1 MSVYL
6 RHAQSDDKLGEPLVQ
21 GDELGVAVRRRHLG
35 KCMACAWHVYGMCM
49 ARAWHVR
56 GMCMARAWHVRGM
69 CICMACTFSP
79 SRIACT
85 VKLAKRLPREVASSM
100 IWWR

>member
-1 MSVYL
+1 M
-6 RHAQSDDKLGEPLVQ
+6 Q

-35 KCMACAWHVYGMCM
+35 KCMACAWHVHGMCM
-49 ARAWHVR
+49 ACAWHVR
-56 GMCMARAWHVRGM
+56 SMCV
-69 CICMACTFSP
+69 CMACTFSP
-79 SRIACT
+79 RRIACT